1 MVTALQI
8 NDAHLV
14 FNGPAPSAG
23 KQKTID
29 TIIIHHRAG
38 NGDVQSIHT
47 QHRAQG
53 WWGIGYHYYIRRDG
67 SIWKG
72 RPEEFCGSH
81 AGASS
86 GYNTH
91 SIGICFEGNLDKD
104 QMTDEQVASGR
115 ELIADIRRRYSI
127 DRILR
132 HSDVAATG
140 CPGKNCRFEELIS
153 TAPAQKETVVKVG
166 STTVPALL
174 IDGTTYVPL
183 RGIVSALCERL
194 VVTWSKDAGAA
205 VELK

>member
-1 MVTALQI
+1 MQI

-38 NGDVQSIHT
+38 TGDVQSIHT

-115 ELIADIRRRYSI
+115 ELIADIKARRPI
-127 DRILR
+127 TKILR
-132 HSDVAATG
+132 HKDVAATS
-140 CPGKNCRFEELIS
+140 CPGKNCRFDELIG
-153 TAPAQKETVVKVG
+153 TAPAQKETNVRVG

-174 IDGTTYVPL
+174 IDGVTYVPL

-194 VVTWSKDAGAA
+194 VVTWSQDAGAA